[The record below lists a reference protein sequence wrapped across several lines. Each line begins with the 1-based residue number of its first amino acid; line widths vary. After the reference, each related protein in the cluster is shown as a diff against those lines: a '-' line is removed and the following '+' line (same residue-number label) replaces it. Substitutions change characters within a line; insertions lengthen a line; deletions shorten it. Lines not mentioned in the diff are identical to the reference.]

1 VLSRR
6 LRIRTKL
13 LLGLIAIGALVVSTA
28 AVVISRQSIVRR
40 SFEIHDR
47 MLTIERFL
55 LECRRQEKNFFLRED
70 DASAPL
76 FEESLRSLL
85 SETAALRAD
94 SLEPAVAAGLAD
106 LEVAAAAYAES
117 FRTTSGPAWF
127 RADGQERERLENA
140 TVEAARRCHAV
151 MDQLL
156 GHATETLH
164 AAVRTTQRV
173 SLLTVMAGFGL
184 ALLVCWWLTRA
195 IARPLEQLRSLAERV
210 SSGDI
215 RDMQVEFGDLEVDR
229 LSTRESYDLA
239 RALQK
244 MVTNLRLLVATERG
258 LMDNYHMTIVVL
270 VSRAVGPAAWSV
282 IERSRTAAGFSSF
295 SEVGPDTVDRFAA
308 ALEQEVRPLLPEDS
322 VQLLV
327 SAITE
332 LTG

>member
-1 VLSRR
+1 VFVRR
-6 LRIRTKL
+6 LKIRTKL

-28 AVVISRQSIVRR
+28 AVVISRQSVVRR

-70 DASAPL
+70 GASVPL

-85 SETAALRAD
+85 AEIGALRSD
-94 SLEPAVAAGLAD
+94 STEPAVAAGLAD
-106 LEVAAAAYAES
+106 LDAAVAAYGDA
-117 FRTTSGPAWF
+117 FRTTSGPAWLQ
-127 RADGQERERLENA
+127 ADERERERLTNA
-140 TVEAARRCHAV
+140 TVEEARRCHAV
-151 MDQLL
+151 MDRML
-156 GHATETLH
+156 GLATATLH
-164 AAVRTTQRV
+164 TAVRTTQRV
-173 SLLTVMAGFGL
+173 SLLTVMVGFLL

-239 RALQK
+239 RALQR
-244 MVTNLRLLVATERG
+244 MVTNLRLLVSTERG

-270 VSRAVGPAAWSV
+270 ISRAVGPASWSV

-295 SEVGPDTVDRFAA
+295 AEVGPDNVDRFAA
-308 ALEQEVRPLLPEDS
+308 ALEQEVRPLIPEDS
-322 VQLLV
+322 VRLLV

-332 LTG
+332 LPA